1 MKTKILL
8 IFTFIF
14 STFVFSQEV
23 LSPNDEDN
31 YNGVATEEMRDVYKK
46 NKHQTKKLKNMH
58 ILDKQMLCGQE
69 KFGERLILD
78 KKLIIHFIIL

>member
-14 STFVFSQEV
+14 STFAFSQEV

-31 YNGVATEEMRDVYKK
+31 YNGIPTDQMRDVYKK
-46 NKHQTKKLKNMH
+46 
-58 ILDKQMLCGQE
+58 
-69 KFGERLILD
+69 
-78 KKLIIHFIIL
+78 

>member
-46 NKHQTKKLKNMH
+46 NKHQTKKTQENIL

-69 KFGERLILD
+69 KFGERLI
-78 KKLIIHFIIL
+78 

>member
-31 YNGVATEEMRDVYKK
+31 YNGVPTEEMRDVYKK
-46 NKHQTKKLKNMH
+46 NKQNPSYKLN
-58 ILDKQMLCGQE
+58 
-69 KFGERLILD
+69 ERIP
-78 KKLIIHFIIL
+78 